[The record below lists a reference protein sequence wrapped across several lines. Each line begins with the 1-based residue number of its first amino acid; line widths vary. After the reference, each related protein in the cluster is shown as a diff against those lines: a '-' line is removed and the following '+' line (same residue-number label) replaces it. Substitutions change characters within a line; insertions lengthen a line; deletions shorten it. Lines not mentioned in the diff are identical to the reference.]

1 VTTTHETTTTSRVA
15 DGLKVTATHSWRSD
29 VAEADRAAD
38 LAASADLVAAI
49 TADGATGMRLGLWR
63 TPFGVFAGWKVSG
76 PPRWRF
82 PKARCSVGR
91 TETGRPCITAAVGW
105 RFTVLEGVW
114 MSGRRQ

>member
-1 VTTTHETTTTSRVA
+1 MTGTTTTTTRSV
-15 DGLKVTATHSWRSD
+15 DGLKMTATHSWGD
-29 VAEADRAAD
+29 GVDEADRAAD
-38 LAASADLVAAI
+38 VASAEDLVAAI
-49 TADGATGMRLGLWR
+49 TADGATSMRLGLRR
-63 TPFGVFAGWKVSG
+63 TPLGVFAGWKVTG

-114 MSGRRQ
+114 MSGRKR